1 MRLSGWGGYPAR
13 DAELIVPATISHWRE
28 AIRSGS
34 TCIRGMGRAYGDS
47 AIAARV
53 AVTRRMDR
61 FIDFD
66 RQTGVITCD
75 GGVTL
80 RDLLR
85 VTVPSGWCVRVTPGT
100 SWVTVGGA
108 IASDVHG
115 KNHHTAGTF
124 GQHVIRMGLLLGNGQ
139 MVEISSESHPD
150 LFNATCGGM
159 GLTGVILWAQLR
171 LLRIRTGDILEAR
184 YRTESLEETCEL
196 FESRGSAEY
205 SVAWVDALTRGRRLG
220 RGVFSI
226 GQHIDEGSLDF
237 SPRIL
242 ARVPATPSF
251 SVLSQLS
258 MRLFNEVYF
267 HTAKSGSE
275 RTVPLTQFFYPLD
288 AVDGWN
294 RLYGDKGFLQYQ
306 FVIPVENGAAV
317 MRSILELLSKRGHFA
332 YLAVLKLFGEAN
344 NHWLSFPIR
353 GYALALDFKWSDG
366 LLPALAEVDKLVLA
380 AGGKVYLAKDSCLD
394 REVFRAMYPRWS
406 EFEQL
411 REKFG
416 AIGVFRSDQSIRLGL
431 A

>member
-13 DAELIVPATISHWRE
+13 DVELIVPATISHWRE

-380 AGGKVYLAKDSCLD
+380 AGGRVYLAKDSCLD
-394 REVFRAMYPRWS
+394 RGVFRAMYPRWR